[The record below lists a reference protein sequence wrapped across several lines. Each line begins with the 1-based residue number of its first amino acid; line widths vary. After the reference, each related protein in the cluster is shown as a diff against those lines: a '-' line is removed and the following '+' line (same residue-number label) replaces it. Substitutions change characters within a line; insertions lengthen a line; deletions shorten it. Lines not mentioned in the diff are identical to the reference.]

1 MLPSGAQEKLERGLD
16 ALPFAVSAA
25 ERAQFVRY
33 LDLLNKWNQV
43 HNLTAVR
50 DAEEQVSRHV
60 LDCLAVLPYIED
72 AATLADIG
80 SGAGLPAL
88 MLAIMRPQLAV
99 TALESNGKKA
109 AFIREAVRV
118 LALANVQVVAQ
129 RVEDWQAP
137 PQAVIISRALA
148 AADRVLIIT
157 EPGVSSVDGVAELL
171 TTTDTAR
178 RLYNPALSLAC
189 IVINRW
195 RSDHAD
201 RVTWRRT
208 LVAVR
213 LAGPGRA

>member
-50 DAEEQVSRHV
+50 DVEEQISRHI
-60 LDCLAVLPYIED
+60 LDCLAVLPYLDD
-72 AATLADIG
+72 ATTLADIG

-88 MLAIMRPQLAV
+88 MLAIMRPQMAV

-109 AFIREAVRV
+109 AFLREAVRV
-118 LALANVQVVAQ
+118 LALANVQVVAA
-129 RVEDWQAP
+129 RAEDWQAA

-148 AADRVLIIT
+148 AADRFIALTAHLGDANSRWLLMKGREVETLT
-157 EPGVSSVDGVAELL
+157 VSGFAIHAVYPLAVPLL
-171 TTTDTAR
+171 AGE
-178 RLYNPALSLAC
+178 
-189 IVINRW
+189 
-195 RSDHAD
+195 
-201 RVTWRRT
+201 RT
-208 LVAVR
+208 LLDIR
-213 LAGPGRA
+213 RERA

>member
-25 ERAQFVRY
+25 ERAQFARY

-129 RVEDWQAP
+129 RGEDWQAP

-148 AADRVLIIT
+148 AADRFIALTAHLGDANSRWLLMKGREVETLT
-157 EPGVSSVDGVAELL
+157 VSGFAIHAVYPLAVPLL
-171 TTTDTAR
+171 AGE
-178 RLYNPALSLAC
+178 
-189 IVINRW
+189 
-195 RSDHAD
+195 
-201 RVTWRRT
+201 RT
-208 LVAVR
+208 LLDIR
-213 LAGPGRA
+213 RERA

>member
-1 MLPSGAQEKLERGLD
+1 MLPAGAQEKLERGLD
-16 ALPFAVSAA
+16 ALPFAVDAA
-25 ERAQFVRY
+25 QRAQFAHY

-50 DAEEQVSRHV
+50 DPEEQVSRHV

-99 TALESNGKKA
+99 MALESNGKKA

-148 AADRVLIIT
+148 AADRFIALTAHLGDANSRWLLMKGREAETLTV
-157 EPGVSSVDGVAELL
+157 PGFAIHAV
-171 TTTDTAR
+171 
-178 RLYNPALSLAC
+178 YSLA
-189 IVINRW
+189 VPLL
-195 RSDHAD
+195 AGE
-201 RVTWRRT
+201 RT
-208 LVAVR
+208 LLDIR
-213 LAGPGRA
+213 RERA

>member
-99 TALESNGKKA
+99 TALESNGWPTCKWSHSGWKTGRHRHKRSSSA
-109 AFIREAVRV
+109 AHS
-118 LALANVQVVAQ
+118 L
-129 RVEDWQAP
+129 P
-137 PQAVIISRALA
+137 P
-148 AADRVLIIT
+148 T
-157 EPGVSSVDGVAELL
+157 VSSHSPRIWA
-171 TTTDTAR
+171 TPTA
-178 RLYNPALSLAC
+178 
-189 IVINRW
+189 
-195 RSDHAD
+195 
-201 RVTWRRT
+201 
-208 LVAVR
+208 
-213 LAGPGRA
+213 AGY

>member
-1 MLPSGAQEKLERGLD
+1 MLPAGAQEKLERGLD

-50 DAEEQVSRHV
+50 DVEEQIPRHI
-60 LDCLAVLPYIED
+60 LDCLAVLPYIKD

-88 MLAIMRPQLAV
+88 MLAIMQPVLAV

-148 AADRVLIIT
+148 AADRFIALTAHLGDGNSRWLLMKGREAETLAV
-157 EPGVSSVDGVAELL
+157 PGFAIHAVYPLTVPLLDGE
-171 TTTDTAR
+171 
-178 RLYNPALSLAC
+178 
-189 IVINRW
+189 
-195 RSDHAD
+195 
-201 RVTWRRT
+201 RT
-208 LVAVR
+208 LLDIR
-213 LAGPGRA
+213 RERA

>member
-109 AFIREAVRV
+109 AFIRETVRV
-118 LALANVQVVAQ
+118 LALTNVQVVAQ

-148 AADRVLIIT
+148 AADRFIALTAHLGDANSRWLLMKGREVETLTVSGFAIH
-157 EPGVSSVDGVAELL
+157 GVYPLAVPLL
-171 TTTDTAR
+171 AGE
-178 RLYNPALSLAC
+178 
-189 IVINRW
+189 
-195 RSDHAD
+195 
-201 RVTWRRT
+201 RT
-208 LVAVR
+208 LLDIR
-213 LAGPGRA
+213 RERA

>member
-25 ERAQFVRY
+25 ARAQFARY

-50 DAEEQVSRHV
+50 DVEEQVSRHV

-88 MLAIMRPQLAV
+88 LLAIMQPEMAV

-148 AADRVLIIT
+148 AADRFIALTAHLGDANSRWLLMKGREAETLTV
-157 EPGVSSVDGVAELL
+157 PGFAIHAVYPLAVPLL
-171 TTTDTAR
+171 AGE
-178 RLYNPALSLAC
+178 
-189 IVINRW
+189 
-195 RSDHAD
+195 
-201 RVTWRRT
+201 RT
-208 LVAVR
+208 LLDIR
-213 LAGPGRA
+213 RERA

>member
-50 DAEEQVSRHV
+50 DPEEQVSRHV

-129 RVEDWQAP
+129 RVEDWQAS

-148 AADRVLIIT
+148 AADRFIALT
-157 EPGVSSVDGVAELL
+157 AHLGDANSRWLLMKGREAETLTVSGFAIHAVYPLAVPLL
-171 TTTDTAR
+171 AGE
-178 RLYNPALSLAC
+178 
-189 IVINRW
+189 
-195 RSDHAD
+195 
-201 RVTWRRT
+201 RT
-208 LVAVR
+208 LLDIWR
-213 LAGPGRA
+213 ERA

>member
-50 DAEEQVSRHV
+50 DPEEQVSRHV
-60 LDCLAVLPYIED
+60 LDCLAVLPYIGD
-72 AATLADIG
+72 TVTLADIG

-148 AADRVLIIT
+148 AADRFIALTAHLGDANSRWLLMKGREAETLTV
-157 EPGVSSVDGVAELL
+157 PGFAIHAVYPLAVPLL
-171 TTTDTAR
+171 AGE
-178 RLYNPALSLAC
+178 
-189 IVINRW
+189 
-195 RSDHAD
+195 
-201 RVTWRRT
+201 RT
-208 LVAVR
+208 LLDIR
-213 LAGPGRA
+213 RERA

>member
-25 ERAQFVRY
+25 QRAQFARY

-109 AFIREAVRV
+109 AFIREAARA

-148 AADRVLIIT
+148 AADRFIALT
-157 EPGVSSVDGVAELL
+157 AHLGDANSRWLLMKGREAETLTVSGFAIHAVYPLAVPLL
-171 TTTDTAR
+171 AGE
-178 RLYNPALSLAC
+178 
-189 IVINRW
+189 
-195 RSDHAD
+195 
-201 RVTWRRT
+201 RT
-208 LVAVR
+208 LLDIR
-213 LAGPGRA
+213 RERA

>member
-1 MLPSGAQEKLERGLD
+1 MLPAGAQEKLERGLD

-50 DAEEQVSRHV
+50 DVEEQIPRHI
-60 LDCLAVLPYIED
+60 LDCLAVLPYIKD

-88 MLAIMRPQLAV
+88 MLAIMQPALAV

-148 AADRVLIIT
+148 AADRFIALTAHLGDANSRWLLMKGREVETLT
-157 EPGVSSVDGVAELL
+157 VSGFAIHAVYPLAVPLL
-171 TTTDTAR
+171 AGE
-178 RLYNPALSLAC
+178 
-189 IVINRW
+189 
-195 RSDHAD
+195 
-201 RVTWRRT
+201 RT
-208 LVAVR
+208 LLDIR
-213 LAGPGRA
+213 RERA

>member
-50 DAEEQVSRHV
+50 DAEEQVLRHV

-109 AFIREAVRV
+109 AFIRQAAT
-118 LALANVQVVAQ
+118 ALQLPNVQIAAQ
-129 RVEDWQAP
+129 RAEDWRGT
-137 PQAVIISRALA
+137 PQDIIISRALTSA
-148 AADRVLIIT
+148 TAFVQMTTHFGGAHSRWLLMKGREVETLT
-157 EPGVSSVDGVAELL
+157 VSGFAIHAVYPLAVPLL
-171 TTTDTAR
+171 AGE
-178 RLYNPALSLAC
+178 
-189 IVINRW
+189 
-195 RSDHAD
+195 
-201 RVTWRRT
+201 RT
-208 LVAVR
+208 LLDIR
-213 LAGPGRA
+213 RERA

>member
-1 MLPSGAQEKLERGLD
+1 MLPGGAQEKLERGLD

-72 AATLADIG
+72 TVTLADIG

-148 AADRVLIIT
+148 AADRFIALTAHLGDANSRWLLMKGREAETLTV
-157 EPGVSSVDGVAELL
+157 PGFAIHAVYPLAVPLL
-171 TTTDTAR
+171 AGE
-178 RLYNPALSLAC
+178 
-189 IVINRW
+189 
-195 RSDHAD
+195 
-201 RVTWRRT
+201 RT
-208 LVAVR
+208 LLDIR
-213 LAGPGRA
+213 RERA

>member
-1 MLPSGAQEKLERGLD
+1 MLPQAALELLERGLD
-16 ALPFAVSAA
+16 GLPFAVSP
-25 ERAQFVRY
+25 EQRAQLAQY
-33 LDLLNKWNQV
+33 LALLNRWNAV

-50 DAEEQVSRHV
+50 DVEEQVSRHV

-148 AADRVLIIT
+148 AADRFIALTAHLGDANSRWLLMKGREVETLT
-157 EPGVSSVDGVAELL
+157 VSGFAIHAVYPLAVPLL
-171 TTTDTAR
+171 AGE
-178 RLYNPALSLAC
+178 
-189 IVINRW
+189 
-195 RSDHAD
+195 
-201 RVTWRRT
+201 RT
-208 LVAVR
+208 LLDIR
-213 LAGPGRA
+213 RERA

>member
-80 SGAGLPAL
+80 S
-88 MLAIMRPQLAV
+88 
-99 TALESNGKKA
+99 
-109 AFIREAVRV
+109 REAVRV

-148 AADRVLIIT
+148 AADRFIALTAHLGDANSRWLLMKGREVETLT
-157 EPGVSSVDGVAELL
+157 VSGFAIHAVYPLAVPLL
-171 TTTDTAR
+171 AGE
-178 RLYNPALSLAC
+178 
-189 IVINRW
+189 
-195 RSDHAD
+195 
-201 RVTWRRT
+201 RT
-208 LVAVR
+208 LLDIR
-213 LAGPGRA
+213 RERA

>member
-50 DAEEQVSRHV
+50 DPEEQVSRHV

-72 AATLADIG
+72 TVTLADIG

-148 AADRVLIIT
+148 AADRFIALTAHLGDANSRWLLMKGREVETLTVSGFAIH
-157 EPGVSSVDGVAELL
+157 GVYPLAVPLL
-171 TTTDTAR
+171 AGE
-178 RLYNPALSLAC
+178 
-189 IVINRW
+189 
-195 RSDHAD
+195 
-201 RVTWRRT
+201 RT
-208 LVAVR
+208 LLDIR
-213 LAGPGRA
+213 RERA

>member
-16 ALPFAVSAA
+16 ALPFVVSAA

-88 MLAIMRPQLAV
+88 MLAIMRPQLVV

-109 AFIREAVRV
+109 AFIREAVSHSGWKTGRHRRKRSSS
-118 LALANVQVVAQ
+118 AAHS
-129 RVEDWQAP
+129 P
-137 PQAVIISRALA
+137 PPTASLHLRRIWATPTA
-148 AADRVLIIT
+148 A
-157 EPGVSSVDGVAELL
+157 G
-171 TTTDTAR
+171 
-178 RLYNPALSLAC
+178 Y
-189 IVINRW
+189 
-195 RSDHAD
+195 
-201 RVTWRRT
+201 
-208 LVAVR
+208 
-213 LAGPGRA
+213 

>member
-25 ERAQFVRY
+25 ARAQFARY

-50 DAEEQVSRHV
+50 DVEEQVSRHV

-148 AADRVLIIT
+148 AADRFIALTAHLGDANSRWLLMKGREAETLTV
-157 EPGVSSVDGVAELL
+157 PGFAIHAVYPLAVPLL
-171 TTTDTAR
+171 AGE
-178 RLYNPALSLAC
+178 
-189 IVINRW
+189 
-195 RSDHAD
+195 
-201 RVTWRRT
+201 RT
-208 LVAVR
+208 LLDIR
-213 LAGPGRA
+213 RERA

>member
-16 ALPFAVSAA
+16 ALPFAVDAA
-25 ERAQFVRY
+25 QRAQFARY

-88 MLAIMRPQLAV
+88 MLAIMRPQLVV

-148 AADRVLIIT
+148 AADRFIALTAHLGDANSRWLLMKGREVETLT
-157 EPGVSSVDGVAELL
+157 VSGFAIHAVYPLAVPLL
-171 TTTDTAR
+171 AGE
-178 RLYNPALSLAC
+178 
-189 IVINRW
+189 
-195 RSDHAD
+195 
-201 RVTWRRT
+201 RT
-208 LVAVR
+208 LLDIR
-213 LAGPGRA
+213 RERA

>member
-1 MLPSGAQEKLERGLD
+1 MLPAGAQEKLERGLD

-25 ERAQFVRY
+25 ARAQFARY

-50 DAEEQVSRHV
+50 DVEEQIPRHI
-60 LDCLAVLPYIED
+60 LDCLAVLPYIKD

-88 MLAIMRPQLAV
+88 LLAIMQPALAV

-148 AADRVLIIT
+148 AADRFVALT
-157 EPGVSSVDGVAELL
+157 AHLGDDNSRWLLMKGREAETLAVPGFAIHAVYPLTVPLLDGE
-171 TTTDTAR
+171 
-178 RLYNPALSLAC
+178 
-189 IVINRW
+189 
-195 RSDHAD
+195 
-201 RVTWRRT
+201 RT
-208 LVAVR
+208 LLDIR
-213 LAGPGRA
+213 RERA

>member
-137 PQAVIISRALA
+137 PQAGITSRALA
-148 AADRVLIIT
+148 AADRFIALTAHLGDANSRWLLMKGREVETLT
-157 EPGVSSVDGVAELL
+157 VSGFAIHAVYPLAVPLL
-171 TTTDTAR
+171 AGE
-178 RLYNPALSLAC
+178 
-189 IVINRW
+189 
-195 RSDHAD
+195 
-201 RVTWRRT
+201 RT
-208 LVAVR
+208 LLDIR
-213 LAGPGRA
+213 RERA

>member
-1 MLPSGAQEKLERGLD
+1 MLPAGAQEKLERGLD
-16 ALPFAVSAA
+16 ALPFAVDAA
-25 ERAQFVRY
+25 QRAQFAHY

-50 DAEEQVSRHV
+50 DVEEQIPRHI
-60 LDCLAVLPYIED
+60 LDCLAVLPYIKD

-88 MLAIMRPQLAV
+88 MLAIMQPALAV

-129 RVEDWQAP
+129 RVEDWQVP

-148 AADRVLIIT
+148 AADRFIALTAHLGDANSRWLLMKGREVETLTVSGFAIH
-157 EPGVSSVDGVAELL
+157 GVYPLAVPLLDGE
-171 TTTDTAR
+171 
-178 RLYNPALSLAC
+178 
-189 IVINRW
+189 
-195 RSDHAD
+195 
-201 RVTWRRT
+201 RT
-208 LVAVR
+208 LLDIR
-213 LAGPGRA
+213 RERA

>member
-60 LDCLAVLPYIED
+60 LDCLAVLPYIEGTV
-72 AATLADIG
+72 TLADIG

-148 AADRVLIIT
+148 AADRFIALT
-157 EPGVSSVDGVAELL
+157 AHLGDANSRWLLMKGREAETLTVSGFAIHAVYPLAVPLL
-171 TTTDTAR
+171 AGE
-178 RLYNPALSLAC
+178 
-189 IVINRW
+189 
-195 RSDHAD
+195 
-201 RVTWRRT
+201 RT
-208 LVAVR
+208 LLDIR
-213 LAGPGRA
+213 RERA

>member
-1 MLPSGAQEKLERGLD
+1 MLPTGAQEKLERGLD

-25 ERAQFVRY
+25 ARAQFARY

-50 DAEEQVSRHV
+50 DVEEQVSRHV

-129 RVEDWQAP
+129 RVEDWQAS

-148 AADRVLIIT
+148 AADRFIALTAHLGDANSRWLLMKGREVETLT
-157 EPGVSSVDGVAELL
+157 VSGFAIHAVYPLAVPLL
-171 TTTDTAR
+171 AGE
-178 RLYNPALSLAC
+178 
-189 IVINRW
+189 
-195 RSDHAD
+195 
-201 RVTWRRT
+201 RT
-208 LVAVR
+208 LLDIR
-213 LAGPGRA
+213 RERA

>member
-1 MLPSGAQEKLERGLD
+1 MLLAGAQEKLERGLD
-16 ALPFAVSAA
+16 ALPFAVDAA
-25 ERAQFVRY
+25 QRAQFARY

-129 RVEDWQAP
+129 RVEDWQAS

-148 AADRVLIIT
+148 AADRFIALTAHLGDANSRWLLMKGREVETLT
-157 EPGVSSVDGVAELL
+157 VSGFAIHAVYPLAVPLL
-171 TTTDTAR
+171 AGE
-178 RLYNPALSLAC
+178 
-189 IVINRW
+189 
-195 RSDHAD
+195 
-201 RVTWRRT
+201 RT
-208 LVAVR
+208 LLDIR
-213 LAGPGRA
+213 RERA

>member
-16 ALPFAVSAA
+16 ALPFVVSAA

-148 AADRVLIIT
+148 AADRFIALT
-157 EPGVSSVDGVAELL
+157 AHLGDANSRWLLMKGREAETLTVSGFAIHAVYPLAVPLL
-171 TTTDTAR
+171 AGE
-178 RLYNPALSLAC
+178 
-189 IVINRW
+189 
-195 RSDHAD
+195 
-201 RVTWRRT
+201 RT
-208 LVAVR
+208 LLDIR
-213 LAGPGRA
+213 RERA

>member
-88 MLAIMRPQLAV
+88 MLAIMRPQLVV

-148 AADRVLIIT
+148 AADRFIALTAHLGDANSRWLLMKGREVETLT
-157 EPGVSSVDGVAELL
+157 VSGFAIHAVYPLAVPLL
-171 TTTDTAR
+171 AGE
-178 RLYNPALSLAC
+178 
-189 IVINRW
+189 
-195 RSDHAD
+195 
-201 RVTWRRT
+201 RT
-208 LVAVR
+208 LLDIRRECA
-213 LAGPGRA
+213 

>member
-1 MLPSGAQEKLERGLD
+1 MLPTGAQEKLERGLD

-25 ERAQFVRY
+25 ARAQFARY

-50 DAEEQVSRHV
+50 DVEEQVSRHV

-148 AADRVLIIT
+148 AADRFIALTAHLGDANSRWLLMKGREVETLT
-157 EPGVSSVDGVAELL
+157 VSGFAIHAVYPLAVPLL
-171 TTTDTAR
+171 AGE
-178 RLYNPALSLAC
+178 
-189 IVINRW
+189 
-195 RSDHAD
+195 
-201 RVTWRRT
+201 RT
-208 LVAVR
+208 LLDIR
-213 LAGPGRA
+213 RERA

>member
-148 AADRVLIIT
+148 AADRFIALT
-157 EPGVSSVDGVAELL
+157 AHLGDANSRWLLMKGRGVETLTVSGFVIHAVYPLAVPLL
-171 TTTDTAR
+171 AGE
-178 RLYNPALSLAC
+178 
-189 IVINRW
+189 
-195 RSDHAD
+195 
-201 RVTWRRT
+201 RT
-208 LVAVR
+208 LLDIR
-213 LAGPGRA
+213 RERA

>member
-129 RVEDWQAP
+129 RVEDWQAQ

-148 AADRVLIIT
+148 AADRFIALTAHLGDANSRWLLMKGREVETLT
-157 EPGVSSVDGVAELL
+157 VSGFGIHAVYPLAVPLL
-171 TTTDTAR
+171 AGE
-178 RLYNPALSLAC
+178 
-189 IVINRW
+189 
-195 RSDHAD
+195 
-201 RVTWRRT
+201 RT
-208 LVAVR
+208 LLDIR
-213 LAGPGRA
+213 RERA

>member
-25 ERAQFVRY
+25 EHAQFVRY

-118 LALANVQVVAQ
+118 LALANVQVAAQ

-148 AADRVLIIT
+148 AADRFIALTAHLGDDNSRWLLMKGREAETLTV
-157 EPGVSSVDGVAELL
+157 PGFAIHALYPLTVPLLDGERILL
-171 TTTDTAR
+171 DIR
-178 RLYNPALSLAC
+178 RE
-189 IVINRW
+189 
-195 RSDHAD
+195 
-201 RVTWRRT
+201 
-208 LVAVR
+208 
-213 LAGPGRA
+213 RA

>member
-148 AADRVLIIT
+148 AADRFIALTAHLGDANSRWLLMKGREV
-157 EPGVSSVDGVAELL
+157 EPLTVSGIAIHAVYPLAVPLL
-171 TTTDTAR
+171 AGE
-178 RLYNPALSLAC
+178 
-189 IVINRW
+189 
-195 RSDHAD
+195 
-201 RVTWRRT
+201 RT
-208 LVAVR
+208 LLDIR
-213 LAGPGRA
+213 RERA

>member
-1 MLPSGAQEKLERGLD
+1 MLPAGAQEKLERGLD

-25 ERAQFVRY
+25 QRAQFARY

-129 RVEDWQAP
+129 RVEDWQAS

-148 AADRVLIIT
+148 AADRFIALTAHLGDANSRWLLMKGREAETLTVPSFAIHALH
-157 EPGVSSVDGVAELL
+157 PLSVPLL
-171 TTTDTAR
+171 AGE
-178 RLYNPALSLAC
+178 
-189 IVINRW
+189 
-195 RSDHAD
+195 
-201 RVTWRRT
+201 RT
-208 LVAVR
+208 LLDIR
-213 LAGPGRA
+213 RERT

>member
-1 MLPSGAQEKLERGLD
+1 MLPAGAQEKLERGLD
-16 ALPFAVSAA
+16 ALPFAVHAA
-25 ERAQFVRY
+25 QRAQFATY
-33 LDLLNKWNQV
+33 LNLLNKWNQV

-50 DAEEQVSRHV
+50 DVEEQIPRHI
-60 LDCLAVLPYIED
+60 LDCLAVLPYIKD

-88 MLAIMRPQLAV
+88 MLAIMQPALAV

-148 AADRVLIIT
+148 AADRFIALTAHLGDANSRWLLMKGRET
-157 EPGVSSVDGVAELL
+157 ETLTVPGFAIHAVYPLTAPLL
-171 TTTDTAR
+171 AGE
-178 RLYNPALSLAC
+178 
-189 IVINRW
+189 
-195 RSDHAD
+195 
-201 RVTWRRT
+201 RT
-208 LVAVR
+208 LLDIR
-213 LAGPGRA
+213 RERA

>member
-25 ERAQFVRY
+25 ARAKFARY

-50 DAEEQVSRHV
+50 DVEEQVSRHV

-148 AADRVLIIT
+148 AADRFIALT
-157 EPGVSSVDGVAELL
+157 AHLGDANSRWLLMKGREAETLTVSGFAIHAVYPLAVPLL
-171 TTTDTAR
+171 AGE
-178 RLYNPALSLAC
+178 
-189 IVINRW
+189 
-195 RSDHAD
+195 
-201 RVTWRRT
+201 RT
-208 LVAVR
+208 LLDIR
-213 LAGPGRA
+213 RERA